1 MLGESWDGARA
12 VLPWILL
19 MRMANTAVTALS
31 VGLRATHDYRATL
44 LLRVAGGVSMLVS
57 ATVAGAWWGA
67 MGASVALAIVAVI
80 LVPLWRVSFLR
91 QAARLGRD
99 ATGP

>member
-1 MLGESWDGARA
+1 
-12 VLPWILL
+12 
-19 MRMANTAVTALS
+19 
-31 VGLRATHDYRATL
+31 
-44 LLRVAGGVSMLVS
+44 
-57 ATVAGAWWGA
+57 